1 MEKLTKDQIEL
12 LNEKGFKYS
21 ELTFINQ
28 INQCK
33 IITDVKDLK
42 PGTYVSTLHLVDDLG
57 DKKLKCDMKN
67 KEFLTL
73 EEAEKQA
80 DYCFEYQEG
89 VYEYEIEDKGYTLI
103 EHGKVLIEGANWI
116 LWFKK
121 GVYGYEIED
130 EGYTLIEDGEV
141 LVDGAEYVYWY
152 GKGDYQYK
160 MEGEELVTINNNK

>member
-1 MEKLTKDQIEL
+1 MKKLTKDQIEL
-12 LNEKGFKYS
+12 LNEKGFQYS

-89 VYEYEIEDKGYTLI
+89 VYEYEIEDKGYTLV
-103 EHGKVLIEGANWI
+103 EDGKVLIEGAGEVIWLGKGAYKYKI
-116 LWFKK
+116 LWEETLSEDWVETGDK
-121 GVYGYEIED
+121 GVYRDYKFK
-130 EGYTLIEDGEV
+130 
-141 LVDGAEYVYWY
+141 
-152 GKGDYQYK
+152 GKGWI
-160 MEGEELVTINNNK
+160 EGWIEVNKNK